1 MPKKIRLIDVDVI
14 GHFVLDDGKT
24 ITRLPDQAATI
35 PADEWETYSSVRF
48 PHEVE
53 EWEQRLNT
61 PEPKPNREQRR
72 AREKDGRVGG

>member
-1 MPKKIRLIDVDVI
+1 MAKKIRLIDVDVV
-14 GHFVLDDGKT
+14 GHFVLDDGKS

-48 PHEVE
+48 PREVE
-53 EWEQRLNT
+53 DWEQRLNA

-72 AREKDGRVGG
+72 KDARGGG